1 MTSEKSII
9 NQINTTIIDMQDV
22 SAKYGDNPA
31 IFSGINLEIYP
42 GSFHFLTGASGV
54 GKTTLL
60 SLMYMANTPATG
72 KLSVFGN
79 DISKMNRD
87 QMAMMKR
94 RMGVIFQNYRLLDNL
109 TVFDNVVLPLIIAGK
124 SQKYIDKYVPDLLQW
139 IGLGKY
145 IYETPAV
152 LSGGQKQRVAIA
164 RAVITKPDL
173 IIADEPTGNVDDD
186 MAIKLL
192 YLFVE
197 LNRMGTAVIIATHS
211 KTLIDKFNYPVI
223 EIKNKKLFIQ

>member
-1 MTSEKSII
+1 
-9 NQINTTIIDMQDV
+9 
-22 SAKYGDNPA
+22 
-31 IFSGINLEIYP
+31 
-42 GSFHFLTGASGV
+42 
-54 GKTTLL
+54 
-60 SLMYMANTPATG
+60 
-72 KLSVFGN
+72 
-79 DISKMNRD
+79 
-87 QMAMMKR
+87 
-94 RMGVIFQNYRLLDNL
+94 MGVIFQNYRLLDNL